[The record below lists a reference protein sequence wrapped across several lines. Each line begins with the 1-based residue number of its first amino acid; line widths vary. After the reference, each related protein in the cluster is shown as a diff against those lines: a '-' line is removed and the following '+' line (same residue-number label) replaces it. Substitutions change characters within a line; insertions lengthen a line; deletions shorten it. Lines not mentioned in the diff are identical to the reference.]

1 MRTEGER
8 TVMDTK
14 EKLFF
19 VHNYIHLYL
28 SFQGFRI
35 HVTRLVS
42 FYVLVP
48 SKSG

>member
-1 MRTEGER
+1 M
-8 TVMDTK
+8 K
-14 EKLFF
+14 EKRLF
-19 VHNYIHLYL
+19 VHDYIHLYL

-35 HVTRLVS
+35 HVTRFVS